1 MDMEA
6 LEAALQANPTAKL
19 IYTIPNFQNPSGI
32 TMSMDK
38 RRRLYAL
45 AKAYGVL
52 VLEDNPY
59 GDLRFEGEH
68 VPAIKSLDEDGI
80 VLYAGTF
87 SKVLSPGIRVGYAIG
102 PAALLKKMIVCKQGE
117 DVHTGIWAQ
126 MIAAEFMSGTDY
138 EAHLDKLRAI
148 YRQKARLMTGLI
160 EKHLVP
166 HGIAYHPIQG
176 GLFIWCELPEGAD
189 MRAFCTRAV
198 KEHKVAVV
206 PGNAFL
212 VNEQDPCQAFRL
224 NFSTPTDEAM
234 EKGLER
240 LGGFAAEFLR
250 R

>member
-1 MDMEA
+1 M
-6 LEAALQANPTAKL
+6 
-19 IYTIPNFQNPSGI
+19 
-32 TMSMDK
+32 
-38 RRRLYAL
+38 
-45 AKAYGVL
+45 
-52 VLEDNPY
+52 
-59 GDLRFEGEH
+59 
-68 VPAIKSLDEDGI
+68 
-80 VLYAGTF
+80 
-87 SKVLSPGIRVGYAIG
+87 GYAIG

-224 NFSTPTDEAM
+224 NFSTPTDEAIV
-234 EKGLER
+234 EGCKR
-240 LGGFAAEFLR
+240 LGRLTHALYD
-250 R
+250 